1 MSPASK
7 FFSFD
12 MWFRAVDAIV
22 LAKAGVS
29 VNDLPD
35 CCFIDWF
42 DDGMKPAA
50 AAARALKS
58 ADF

>member
-1 MSPASK
+1 
-7 FFSFD
+7 

-42 DDGMKPAA
+42 DDGVSPKA

-58 ADF
+58 AAF